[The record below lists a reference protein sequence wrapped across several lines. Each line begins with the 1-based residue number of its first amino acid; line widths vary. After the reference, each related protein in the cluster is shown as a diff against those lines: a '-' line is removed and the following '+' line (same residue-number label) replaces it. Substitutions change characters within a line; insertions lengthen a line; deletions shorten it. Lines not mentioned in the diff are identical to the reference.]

1 MTKVIH
7 GKVRGKMIV
16 LAEDLGLADGQEV
29 EVSVRTVPGIA
40 TRMAGE
46 GQLRTEGALGDDP
59 YWDAIID
66 EVYRERKNDT
76 RREAFGPNPRC
87 THVVF

>member
-7 GKVRGKMIV
+7 GKVRGKTIE

-29 EVSVRTVPGIA
+29 EVQVSVPPPARKWGDGI
-40 TRMAGE
+40 
-46 GQLRTEGALGDDP
+46 LRTAGALADDP
-59 YWDAIID
+59 YWDAIME

-76 RREAFGPNPRC
+76 RREILE
-87 THVVF
+87 